1 MAIPIVLLG
10 CGTVG
15 RALALEALALGD
27 RLRFLAVLDS
37 SGGVVDPSGIPV
49 GRLRE
54 ILALKEKGEGLGAAG
69 LAWEEALAAV
79 RALLREGRGV
89 VVDATA
95 SEGTVGFLLEALEQG
110 WGVVFANKRPL
121 VGPWEDY
128 RRLTSSGRLRY
139 EATVGAGLPVIAVLN
154 SLLATGDEVYR
165 IRGILSGTLGF
176 LLHRVEEGIPFS
188 QAVREAMAR
197 GYTEP
202 HPAEDLSGK
211 DVARKAL
218 ILARTLG
225 LPLELQEV
233 AVEPLC
239 PPEMGELPVEE
250 FLEELLPL
258 DVKMQRRLEQARK
271 RGSALRYLAEVSPAG
286 CRVGLM
292 EVEWESPLARARG
305 PENVVVLETRRF
317 RKHPLV
323 ISGPGAGSASTAAG
337 LLADIVRLGGSSRR

>member
-15 RALALEALALGD
+15 RALAREALALGD

-37 SGGVVDPSGIPV
+37 SGGVVDPSRIPQ

-54 ILALKEKGEGLGAAG
+54 ILTLKEKGEGLGAAG
-69 LAWEEALAAV
+69 LRGEEALEAV
-79 RALLREGRGV
+79 RALLSEERGV

-95 SEGTVGFLLEALEQG
+95 SKGTVGFLFAALEQS
-110 WGVVFANKRPL
+110 WGVVLANKRPL
-121 VGPWEDY
+121 VGPWEDF

-139 EATVGAGLPVIAVLN
+139 EATVGAGLPVIAVLE

-165 IRGILSGTLGF
+165 IRAGLSGTLGF
-176 LLHRVEEGIPFS
+176 LFHRIEEGIPFS

-202 HPAEDLSGK
+202 HPAEDLSGN

-239 PPEMGELPVEE
+239 PPKMRELPVEE
-250 FLEELLPL
+250 FLKELLPL
-258 DVKMQRRLEQARK
+258 DVKIKRRLEQARK
-271 RGSALRYLAEVSPAG
+271 RGKAIRYLAEVSPEGAQ
-286 CRVGLM
+286 VGLM
-292 EVEWESPLARARG
+292 EVEWESPLAQARG

-317 RKHPLV
+317 REWPLV
-323 ISGPGAGSASTAAG
+323 ISGPGAGPASTAAG
-337 LLADIVRLGGSSRR
+337 LLADIVRLGEKL

>member
-15 RALALEALALGD
+15 RALAREALSLGD
-27 RLRFLAVLDS
+27 ELRFLAVLDS
-37 SGGVVDPSGIPV
+37 SGGLVAPSGIPA

-54 ILALKEKGEGLGAAG
+54 ILSFKEKGEGLGAAG
-69 LAWEEALAAV
+69 LAWEEAFEAV
-79 RALLREGRGV
+79 RALLRERRGV

-110 WGVVFANKRPL
+110 WGVVLANKRPL

-128 RRLTSSGRLRY
+128 RRLTASGRLRY
-139 EATVGAGLPVIAVLN
+139 EATVGAGLPVIAVLR
-154 SLLATGDEVYR
+154 SLLATGDAVYR

-176 LLHRVEEGIPFS
+176 LLHQIEEGIPFS

-225 LPLELQEV
+225 LPLELREV

-258 DVKMQRRLEQARK
+258 DVKMRRRLEQARK
-271 RGSALRYLAEVSPAG
+271 RGSALHYLAEVSPEGA
-286 CRVGLM
+286 RVGLM

-305 PENVVVLETRRF
+305 PENVVVVETRRF
-317 RKHPLV
+317 REWPLV
-323 ISGPGAGSASTAAG
+323 ISGPGAGPPSTAAG
-337 LLADIVRLGGSSRR
+337 LLADIIRLGEEL

>member
-1 MAIPIVLLG
+1 MAIPVVLFG

-15 RALALEALALGD
+15 RALAREALSLGD
-27 RLRFLAVLDS
+27 EIRFLAVLDS
-37 SGGVVDPSGIPV
+37 SGGLVAPSGIPA

-54 ILALKEKGEGLGAAG
+54 ILSFKEKGEGLGATG
-69 LAWEEALAAV
+69 LTWEEAFEAV
-79 RALLREGRGV
+79 RSLLREGRGV

-95 SEGTVGFLLEALEQG
+95 SEGTAGFLLEALEQG
-110 WGVVFANKRPL
+110 WGVALANKRPL

-128 RRLTSSGRLRY
+128 RRLTASGRLRY
-139 EATVGAGLPVIAVLN
+139 EATVGAGLPVIAVLR
-154 SLLATGDEVYR
+154 SLLATGDAVYR

-176 LLHRVEEGIPFS
+176 LLHQVEEGIPFS

-225 LPLELQEV
+225 LPLELREV

-258 DVKMQRRLEQARK
+258 NVKMRRRLEQARK
-271 RGSALRYLAEVSPAG
+271 RGNALRYLAEVSPAR

-305 PENVVVLETRRF
+305 PENVIVLETRRF

-323 ISGPGAGSASTAAG
+323 ISGPGAGPPSTAAG
-337 LLADIVRLGGSSRR
+337 LLADIVRLGEEL

>member
-15 RALALEALALGD
+15 RALAREALSLGD
-27 RLRFLAVLDS
+27 ELRFLALLDS
-37 SGGVVDPSGIPV
+37 SGGLVAPSGIPA

-54 ILALKEKGEGLGAAG
+54 ILSFKEKGEGLGAMG
-69 LAWEEALAAV
+69 LAWEEALEAV
-79 RALLREGRGV
+79 RSLLREGRGV
-89 VVDATA
+89 LVDATA

-110 WGVVFANKRPL
+110 WGVVLANKRPL

-128 RRLTSSGRLRY
+128 RRLTASGRLRY
-139 EATVGAGLPVIAVLN
+139 EATVGAGLPVIAVLR

-176 LLHRVEEGIPFS
+176 LLHQIEEGIPFS

-225 LPLELQEV
+225 LPLELREV

-239 PPEMGELPVEE
+239 PPNPGEMPIEE
-250 FLEELLPL
+250 FLKTLRLMDAGMRRRVELAGKKGK
-258 DVKMQRRLEQARK
+258 V
-271 RGSALRYLAEVSPAG
+271 LRYLAEVSPEGA
-286 CRVGLM
+286 RVGLM

-317 RKHPLV
+317 REWPLV
-323 ISGPGAGSASTAAG
+323 ISGPGAGPPSTAAG
-337 LLADIVRLGGSSRR
+337 LLADIIRLGEEL